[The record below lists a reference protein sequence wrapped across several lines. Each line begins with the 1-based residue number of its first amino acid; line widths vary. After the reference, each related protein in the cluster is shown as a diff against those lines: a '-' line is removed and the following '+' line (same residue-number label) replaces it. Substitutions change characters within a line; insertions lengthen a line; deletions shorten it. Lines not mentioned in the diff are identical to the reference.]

1 MMQVYRMLNGDEGIL
16 NSKRRFL
23 KRTAFRRGSSVEL
36 YAEDYD
42 PEDLLQPDDLN
53 QQNQIALEL

>member
-1 MMQVYRMLNGDEGIL
+1 MLNGDEGIL